1 MQINAVAYNWKLDAF
16 PYESAHCSQQFKA
29 VPLDKRIFEGGA
41 LGVRHKEHI
50 ALTEPLPIKF
60 ATDSRVAKHAEKNV
74 TMKEVWKMWK

>member
-1 MQINAVAYNWKLDAF
+1 MAHYKKLDAF
-16 PYESAHCSQQFKA
+16 PHERYLCSQQFKA

-60 ATDSRVAKHAEKNV
+60 ATDSRIAKHAEKNV
-74 TMKEVWKMWK
+74 NMKEVWKMWK